1 MASVRSPLGSI
12 PYYTVLYYTIIHY
25 TIVLYIMFDNSITDF
40 YKNMILS
47 YLILYGTRSPLGSA
61 RAARTAAAAMAN
73 QLIEEPLAAFGSLVG
88 IFVGAPCPG
97 APSL

>member
-1 MASVRSPLGSI
+1 
-12 PYYTVLYYTIIHY
+12 
-25 TIVLYIMFDNSITDF
+25 MFDNSITDF

-73 QLIEEPLAAFGSLVG
+73 QLIEEPVTDG
-88 IFVGAPCPG
+88 IGTPDPN
-97 APSL
+97 PRN